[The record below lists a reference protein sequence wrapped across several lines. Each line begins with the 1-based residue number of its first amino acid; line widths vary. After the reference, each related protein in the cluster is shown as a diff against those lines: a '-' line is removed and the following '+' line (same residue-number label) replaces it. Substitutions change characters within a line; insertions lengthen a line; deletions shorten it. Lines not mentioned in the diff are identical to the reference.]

1 MNHWFY
7 WTAIDTVQPSWI
19 IALHS
24 DSLEKELTANAFVM
38 TVGFVRKVLFSTN
51 SVPVTTLLWVHS
63 LVVQFLKIFDNLGQ
77 TEASLDKSEEVSPRE
92 KNTTKAGKSN
102 RKHRSKSKKMI
113 LDFVPGTKTN
123 NL

>member
-63 LVVQFLKIFDNLGQ
+63 LI
-77 TEASLDKSEEVSPRE
+77 
-92 KNTTKAGKSN
+92 
-102 RKHRSKSKKMI
+102 
-113 LDFVPGTKTN
+113 
-123 NL
+123 